1 MKVDTSIFRAYD
13 IRGIY
18 PKEINAEVAYAIGQ
32 AYAEVVKPDG
42 LVAVGHDVRVHSE
55 ELKKAIIEG
64 LLDAGIDVVDIGLIS
79 TEMIYFATGFYGY
92 AGGIQSTASHQP
104 REWHGAK
111 MVKRN
116 AEPIFKENGMN
127 EIKEFVASGKKVK
140 KERGKLTKKD
150 ILDDYC
156 KYLLTWI
163 DSAKIKEMK
172 VVANANYG
180 FQGELLDRLIEIGK
194 LPIEITKLNYEPDG
208 TFPKGSPNPYLPENR
223 EEFVEL
229 VKKEKPTFGVAW
241 DADADRV
248 FFATPS
254 GIFLEPYYLNTLLI
268 KHMLKKF
275 PGSKIVYDPR
285 NTRALIDTIKSNGG
299 EPIIANVGHSF
310 IKTKMRAENAVF
322 CGESSG
328 HTYYRDFWFADSGMI
343 PFLQV
348 LEILSTEKRTLDEMM
363 ADVMKKYYI
372 SGEENFTTDDTKKI
386 TEECEET
393 FCDGEVDKFEG
404 LTIEYP
410 DWRFNLRSSNTEPL
424 LRINLEANS
433 KGLMER
439 KLKEVKSIIENPKK

>member
-32 AYAEVVKPDG
+32 AYVKVVNPDG
-42 LVAVGHDVRVHSE
+42 AIVIGHDVRLHSE
-55 ELKKAIIEG
+55 ELKKAMIEG
-64 LLDAGIDVVDIGLIS
+64 ILDAGIDVIDIGLIS
-79 TEMIYFATGFYGY
+79 TEMIYFATGYYGY

-104 REWHGAK
+104 SEWHGAK

-116 AEPIFKENGMN
+116 AEPIFRDNGMN
-127 EIKEFVASGKKVK
+127 EIKEFVVSGKKINK
-140 KERGKLTKKD
+140 KRGELTQKD
-150 ILDDYC
+150 VLDDFC
-156 KYLLTWI
+156 KYILTWI
-163 DSAKIKEMK
+163 EPKNIKEMK
-172 VVANANYG
+172 VVANANFG
-180 FQGELLDRLIEIGK
+180 FQGKLLDRIIEMGK
-194 LPIEITKLNYEPDG
+194 LPIEIIKLNYEPDG

-229 VKKEKPTFGVAW
+229 VKKEEPDFGVAW

-248 FFATPS
+248 FFATKK
-254 GIFLEPYYLNTLLI
+254 GLFLEPYYTNTLLI
-268 KHMLKKF
+268 QDILKKF

-299 EPIIANVGHSF
+299 KPVIANVGHSF
-310 IKTKMRAENAVF
+310 IKAKMRGENAVF

-343 PFLQV
+343 PFLQMLEV
-348 LEILSTEKRTLDEMM
+348 LSSEKKTLDEMIEE
-363 ADVMKKYYI
+363 VMKKYYI
-372 SGEENFTTDDTKKI
+372 SGEENFTTDKAKEI

-393 FCDGEVDKFEG
+393 FDDGEADKFEG

-433 KGLMER
+433 KELMER
-439 KLKEVKSIIENPKK
+439 KLEEVKLIIENPKK